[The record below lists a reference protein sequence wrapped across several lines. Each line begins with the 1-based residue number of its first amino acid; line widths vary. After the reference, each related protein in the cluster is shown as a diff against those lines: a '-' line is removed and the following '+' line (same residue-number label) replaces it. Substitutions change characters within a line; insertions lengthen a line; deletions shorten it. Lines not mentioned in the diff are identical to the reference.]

1 MILQPLIGSMS
12 PGQMVMAGSF
22 QLGASNSVL
31 RDGTKV
37 ANASKMFTVTKVS
50 TGIYEVDF
58 IAGFP
63 LPQKPFIFTEI
74 EQAAPATTPCNARVV
89 KSTWDPTKGNRKFRV
104 CVESVGTTPA
114 VSDGDAG
121 DRVSFLVVGGF
132 DGPSV
137 DPA

>member
-1 MILQPLIGSMS
+1 MILQPLIGCYS
-12 PGQMVMAGSF
+12 PSQMVMVGSF

-37 ANASKMFTVTKVS
+37 ASNEKMFTVTQVS
-50 TGIYEVDF
+50 TGLYEVDF

-63 LPQKPFIFTEI
+63 LPIHPFIFAEI
-74 EQAAPATTPCNARVV
+74 EQGAPATTPCDVRVV
-89 KSTWDPTKGNRKFRV
+89 KGTWDPTKGNRKFRLQ
-104 CVESVGTTPA
+104 VETTTTAPA
-114 VSDGDAG
+114 ASDGDAN